1 MEITNSQSLKINFL
15 YDRILQLGQS
25 EIDSIANVSLKR
37 FTDLMSDDR
46 IFSDLEREVLFLVTE
61 NLSYRKIAAR
71 VNLSHTKVAN
81 IDRDVRR
88 KLRSLKYT
96 FISEDNEFQDVNDHL
111 LSVLTIDEYLKIE
124 ASTFDQAYRKWCY
137 GSQMLFSS
145 SIPEETREHIMRK
158 IGMKEVLSRQFIETV
173 KRHVAEEFGVEKIE
187 LVGSYRRGE
196 AKERSDVDFLILD
209 ASYPKGMEF
218 LRMIGRFEE
227 ILGKEVGVMTKSGL
241 MQDILKSIVLESM
254 MEDIDTYA

>member
-1 MEITNSQSLKINFL
+1 MEITTDQLLKINFL
-15 YDRILQLGQS
+15 YDRILNLSQS
-25 EIDSIANVSLKR
+25 EIDSIENVSLKR
-37 FTDLMSDDR
+37 FTDLMRDNR

-96 FISEDNEFQDVNDHL
+96 FISEGDEFQDVNNHL
-111 LSVLTIDEYLKIE
+111 LSVLAIDEYLKIE

-145 SIPEETREHIMRK
+145 NVLEETRDHLMRK

-187 LVGSYRRGE
+187 LVGSYRRDE

-209 ASYPKGMEF
+209 ETAPRGMKYLEMSSR
-218 LRMIGRFEE
+218 LQNL
-227 ILGKEVGVMTKSGL
+227 LGKEVGLMHANSMTRST
-241 MQDILKSIVLESM
+241 DEPILQSM
-254 MEDIDTYA
+254 MKEIEDYD